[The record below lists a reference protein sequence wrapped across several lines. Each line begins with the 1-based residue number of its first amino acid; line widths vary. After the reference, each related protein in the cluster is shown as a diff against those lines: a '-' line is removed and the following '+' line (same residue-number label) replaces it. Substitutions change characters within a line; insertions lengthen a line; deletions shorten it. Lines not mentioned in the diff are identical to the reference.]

1 MSRECLTDK
10 QHKYVTIYCDYF
22 CKEGSTDE
30 NERMCKGVDLGKV
43 LHNTPINSKHPKKV
57 FIKPTFLKYIC
68 LLNFIYHPVIL
79 FSQNH
84 SVLWSNLY
92 LPNIDMYYIWVSVK
106 SLSHYIQAFGNF
118 FKLVSVTRLCLSGF
132 VNNYSWIC

>member
-43 LHNTPINSKHPKKV
+43 LHNTPINSKHPKKSLYQTYFSKIHMFAEFYLPSCDIV
-57 FIKPTFLKYIC
+57 QSKCTPFIISIERKYDLI
-68 LLNFIYHPVIL
+68 FIYLI
-79 FSQNH
+79 
-84 SVLWSNLY
+84 
-92 LPNIDMYYIWVSVK
+92 
-106 SLSHYIQAFGNF
+106 
-118 FKLVSVTRLCLSGF
+118 
-132 VNNYSWIC
+132 